1 MGMLEQLKNKLMKEE
16 KANKD
21 GNVVGTINY
30 NRGYTRDGH
39 TESWLFGATDQGY
52 TLEIDF
58 THLALVYGI
67 DRIFIVDGDI
77 GPHGDGTII
86 DMIGDDPNQA
96 TTFYT
101 TGPNVTIMLTSAPS
115 SWAEGRT
122 VFNTVVTEVPPT
134 K

>member
-1 MGMLEQLKNKLMKEE
+1 MIYAWDLWLKFTVPPL
-16 KANKD
+16 
-21 GNVVGTINY
+21 I
-30 NRGYTRDGH
+30 H
-39 TESWLFGATDQGY
+39 FQ
-52 TLEIDF
+52 LEIDF

-122 VFNTVVTEVPPT
+122 VFNTVVTEVPPS
-134 K
+134 KGVVYFIDQN